1 MERLHRAGGPA
12 DLDFVN
18 AGGLGQAKGQ
28 DQFVLRGITGTTGH
42 FTALPGSPRPQ
53 TNPLTLIA
61 VIRRCFI
68 SLQLLI
74 LHPSCSRVCGG
85 VGQLTFYLLWLKF
98 HGPRRHGVKRALEK
112 CSCCISF
119 FVPTR
124 IDRRFFMAIAC
135 CVKSPI
141 PVQLEVLILGPDN
154 FQSIDALA
162 VILGS

>member
-74 LHPSCSRVCGG
+74 LHPSCLRV
-85 VGQLTFYLLWLKF
+85 LKS
-98 HGPRRHGVKRALEK
+98 GEIYVKEFDYILFVNYI
-112 CSCCISF
+112 CII
-119 FVPTR
+119 T
-124 IDRRFFMAIAC
+124 AGYC
-135 CVKSPI
+135 
-141 PVQLEVLILGPDN
+141 
-154 FQSIDALA
+154 
-162 VILGS
+162 